1 MLYAFLFFVFLDKTA
16 DHRANFVYKNIK
28 YRLKQ
33 TNIKYSNQ
41 VFYPLPIHEIKW
53 NT

>member
-1 MLYAFLFFVFLDKTA
+1 MLYAILFFVFLDKTA
-16 DHRANFVYKNIK
+16 DHRANFVYKN
-28 YRLKQ
+28 RLKQ

-41 VFYPLPIHEIKW
+41 VFYPLPVHEIKW

>member
-1 MLYAFLFFVFLDKTA
+1 MLYAILFFVFLDKAA
-16 DHRANFVYKNIK
+16 DHRANFVFKNIK

-41 VFYPLPIHEIKW
+41 VFYPLPIHEIEW